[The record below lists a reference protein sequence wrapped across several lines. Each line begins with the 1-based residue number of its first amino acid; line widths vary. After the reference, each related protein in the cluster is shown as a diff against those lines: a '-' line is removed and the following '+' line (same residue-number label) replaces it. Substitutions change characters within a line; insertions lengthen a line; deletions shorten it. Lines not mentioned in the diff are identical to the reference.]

1 MMTLA
6 ATSPAPANTGA
17 RNQLRFGV
25 MLYQDASLL
34 DLPRQA
40 RWLEDLGFDQVY
52 LPDHSAN
59 PFNRGA
65 PWFDGWTV
73 LPALAAATERIRIG
87 TLVSNP
93 ILRPA
98 ATLAR
103 QALTFDHLS
112 GGRLDLGIGAGVFD
126 WDHQAVGEEP
136 WSPKERAGRCADY
149 VAILDGILRGTGES
163 FTHEGEWLQARDITT
178 APGTLQRPRPTL
190 ITGGQSPTVLRVTA
204 ERADVW
210 NTIGPMIDDGAEIIA
225 ATARQNRKLD
235 DLLEGLGR
243 DPRSLRRSYAVFGP
257 FDIWEH
263 DIALHEV
270 VERFGEIGMTE
281 FVLGLPPVGRM
292 DEFERLAQETIPAL
306 REEWNGT
313 A

>member
-1 MMTLA
+1 MTLA
-6 ATSPAPANTGA
+6 AKSPAPSHAGA
-17 RNQLRFGV
+17 QNQLRFGI
-25 MLYQDASLL
+25 MLYPDASLL
-34 DLPRQA
+34 DLPQQA
-40 RWLEDLGFDQVY
+40 RWLEELGFDQMY
-52 LPDHSAN
+52 LPDHSAD
-59 PFNRGA
+59 PFNRGG

-93 ILRPA
+93 ILRPP

-103 QALTFDHLS
+103 QALTVDHLS
-112 GGRLDLGIGAGVFD
+112 GGRLDLGIGAGVFE
-126 WDHQAVGEEP
+126 WDHHAVGEEP
-136 WSPKERAGRCADY
+136 WTPKERAGRYADY
-149 VAILDGILRGTGES
+149 VAILDGILGGTGES

-210 NTIGPMIDDGAEIIA
+210 NTIGPMIDDGAEILA
-225 ATARQNRKLD
+225 ATASQNRKLD
-235 DLLEGLGR
+235 EMLEQVGR
-243 DPRSLRRSYAVFGP
+243 DPQSLRRSYAVFGP
-257 FDIWEH
+257 FDIWERN
-263 DIALHEV
+263 ITLQEV

-281 FVLGLPPVGRM
+281 FVLGLPPADRM
-292 DEFERLAQETIPAL
+292 DEFEQLARETIPAL
-306 REEWNGT
+306 RREWSDL